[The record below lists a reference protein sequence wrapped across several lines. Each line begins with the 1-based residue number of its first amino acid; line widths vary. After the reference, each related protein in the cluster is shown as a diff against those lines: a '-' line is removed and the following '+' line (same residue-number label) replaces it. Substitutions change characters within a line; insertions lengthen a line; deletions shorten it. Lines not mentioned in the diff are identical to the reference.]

1 MDKRQKR
8 FEEFTGI
15 CMTISEFEGVK
26 LFMEVEELIKE
37 NKNAYEAFEKIIND
51 YHAHEVEASAETKFL
66 MLINKWESPFIAC
79 TELVKRIETNETM
92 LKNICKVS
100 GTTLKK
106 IGYVCENGKRRK
118 ETQNQRIIRGLR

>member
-1 MDKRQKR
+1 MTDKMQER
-8 FEEFTGI
+8 FEEFTRT
-15 CMTISEFEGVK
+15 CMTNSEFEGVK

-37 NKNAYEAFEKIIND
+37 NKNAYEALGKIINE
-51 YHAHEVEASAETKFL
+51 YHAHETEASTETKFL

-92 LKNICKVS
+92 LQNICKAS

-106 IGYVCENGKRRK
+106 IGYTSVKGKAR
-118 ETQNQRIIRGLR
+118 ELLQEQQNK

>member
-1 MDKRQKR
+1 MDKRQER

-15 CMTISEFEGVK
+15 CMTISEFEGIK

-37 NKNAYEAFEKIIND
+37 NKNAYGAFEKIIND

-66 MLINKWESPFIAC
+66 MLINKWESPFVAC
-79 TELVKRIETNETM
+79 NELVKRIETNETM

-106 IGYVCENGKRRK
+106 IGYTSVTGKARK
-118 ETQNQRIIRGLR
+118 LLQEQQNK